1 MDDIQPLDLGN
12 DELTYKDIMANPQY
26 SRATLVGSVMAILQQ
41 LTGIN
46 VIMLYSNT
54 ILGGVGVPS
63 KIATPILNFVNLVGA
78 GGGLW
83 FLSKFGRRTLMIWG
97 NIAMVIIL
105 CLAGVFSLLNTQFF
119 DYLTLV
125 MLALFIAAF
134 EFTSGPITWLYMS
147 EIMQDKATSFASA
160 LNWGIVVIISG
171 SIPYLV
177 RSLTN
182 EGLEPSKVGYIFLAC
197 GVFTFLGLIFI
208 FVFMKETKG
217 KKKQD
222 IEWMYSSNKE
232 WQGKN
237 GVKKL
242 YFDKGDGNMNNSEY
256 TGNNSNAG

>member
-63 KIATPILNFVNLVGA
+63 NIATPILNFVNLVGA

-105 CLAGVFSLLNTQFF
+105 CLAGVFSLLNTQLF

-182 EGLEPSKVGYIFLAC
+182 
-197 GVFTFLGLIFI
+197 
-208 FVFMKETKG
+208 
-217 KKKQD
+217 
-222 IEWMYSSNKE
+222 
-232 WQGKN
+232 
-237 GVKKL
+237 
-242 YFDKGDGNMNNSEY
+242 
-256 TGNNSNAG
+256 